1 MYTECFLCHQ
11 YCDTEKHHIFGG
23 VYGLAQQ
30 VGATVRRRGEELFFQ
45 LCPYCHRDNKEGVHN
60 NREKMQALHEYG
72 QRKAMEE
79 HGWTIEDFIA
89 NFYKNYI

>member
-23 VYGLAQQ
+23 AL
-30 VGATVRRRGEELFFQ
+30 R
-45 LCPYCHRDNKEGVHN
+45 KKS
-60 NREKMQALHEYG
+60 EKMQALHEYG
-72 QRKAMEE
+72 QRKTMEE

>member
-23 VYGLAQQ
+23 ALRKKSEKYKL
-30 VGATVRRRGEELFFQ
+30 TVQ

-72 QRKAMEE
+72 SVRLWKSMDGQSR
-79 HGWTIEDFIA
+79 TLSRIFIRITFKEA
-89 NFYKNYI
+89 FG

>member
-23 VYGLAQQ
+23 ALRKKSEKYKL
-30 VGATVRRRGEELFFQ
+30 TVQ

-79 HGWTIEDFIA
+79 HGWISCGRRRRKKPCLSFPSQP
-89 NFYKNYI
+89 FS

>member
-23 VYGLAQQ
+23 ALRKKSEKYKL
-30 VGATVRRRGEELFFQ
+30 TVQ

-60 NREKMQALHEYG
+60 NREKIGRAHV
-72 QRKAMEE
+72 
-79 HGWTIEDFIA
+79 
-89 NFYKNYI
+89 

>member
-23 VYGLAQQ
+23 ALRKKSEKYKL
-30 VGATVRRRGEELFFQ
+30 TVQ

-79 HGWTIEDFIA
+79 QGWTIEDFIA
-89 NFYKNYI
+89 SFYKNYI

>member
-23 VYGLAQQ
+23 ALRKKSEKYKL
-30 VGATVRRRGEELFFQ
+30 TVQ
-45 LCPYCHRDNKEGVHN
+45 LCPYCHRDNKEGVQN

-79 HGWTIEDFIA
+79 HGWTIEEFIA

>member
-23 VYGLAQQ
+23 ALRKKSEKYKL
-30 VGATVRRRGEELFFQ
+30 TVQ

-72 QRKAMEE
+72 QRKAMAE
-79 HGWTIEDFIA
+79 HSNCRFVSAAVGLSFPCRC
-89 NFYKNYI
+89 